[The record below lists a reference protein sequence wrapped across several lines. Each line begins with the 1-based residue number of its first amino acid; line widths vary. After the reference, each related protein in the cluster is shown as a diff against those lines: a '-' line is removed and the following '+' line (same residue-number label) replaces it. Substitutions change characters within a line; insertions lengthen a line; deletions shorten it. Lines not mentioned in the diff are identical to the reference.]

1 MCWLDV
7 VFTSQNDSPRQM
19 TGLMLPDQ
27 EIRISLIQFVIL
39 PDDPKKQRPSRSWK
53 AVWSCVETKLKEMNV
68 RENSFKL
75 CQGLRQIQLSCLGS
89 NIYLTRLICLQ
100 FFVSQAN
107 FLGGFGCLNK
117 GTRFW
122 TVVLIEDFS
131 VFILRLSWFQTSKL
145 LLRSPISSVIQR
157 GQMWCLWAAVYVV
170 REPDLWLQK
179 IKYSNTYECY

>member
-1 MCWLDV
+1 M

-39 PDDPKKQRPSRSWK
+39 PDDQKKTEAFQEL
-53 AVWSCVETKLKEMNV
+53 CVETKLKEMNV

-75 CQGLRQIQLSCLGS
+75 CQGLRQMQLSCLGS

-100 FFVSQAN
+100 CFVSQAN

-157 GQMWCLWAAVYVV
+157 GQM
-170 REPDLWLQK
+170 
-179 IKYSNTYECY
+179 